1 MPTGRRKGGRFAL
14 GGLGMARHMNDDKVR
29 LLRSLA
35 FKIHRKEIPAEAL
48 NDCFEAEGKGGK
60 HRQWRQAVGVL
71 AEDGFVPALLAGELI
86 GAEAAVVMT
95 VLERAKDHRLLSD
108 AIEGIADF
116 LENAES

>member
-1 MPTGRRKGGRFAL
+1 
-14 GGLGMARHMNDDKVR
+14 MARHMNDDKVR

-60 HRQWRQAVGVL
+60 HRQWRQAVTVL